1 MIKNDDFY
9 TELTRLQR
17 DAVAA
22 VVVSKNY
29 KEAAEIAD
37 CSESSIYKW
46 MRDPVFRA
54 AVLERENGLRAAS
67 GRRLA
72 RDAQS
77 SLDVIYNIMT
87 DEGNPAGL
95 RLQAAKAWQDYL
107 IKTGDITEL
116 ENRVTILE
124 AKSNGKH

>member
-1 MIKNDDFY
+1 MTKNDKKN
-9 TELTRLQR
+9 TGLTRLQN
-17 DAVAA
+17 DAVTA
-22 VVVSKNY
+22 VVASKTY
-29 KEAAEIAD
+29 KEAAELAG
-37 CSESSIYKW
+37 CSESSVYKW
-46 MRDPVFRA
+46 MKNPVFKA

-77 SLDVIYNIMT
+77 SLDVIHNIMT

-107 IKTGDITEL
+107 IKTGDITQL
-116 ENRVTILE
+116 EDRVTKLE
-124 AKSNGKH
+124 AKQHDR